1 MLRNGSEEGR
11 YAGIS
16 SFGIGGTNAHVIIK
30 DAPLQSRKI
39 SEEKMY
45 LVTGSAKD
53 PDTLV
58 KVKGNLLNSLK
69 VEGNSAQDI
78 SYTSTKGRNHYK
90 HRCAFLID
98 ENKNVCSEISSGITY
113 RINGNKIALV
123 CDETKINDEIK
134 VIMDSMK
141 KITNGKCVL
150 TNGKEDMKVDYL
162 IYINFE
168 PSELKNNK
176 IQSKETR
183 VLNIDMSKEN
193 SQIYFELIKELYACG
208 ANIDWNR
215 LLNNEDGIIITLPSY
230 PFAKTKAWINV

>member
-1 MLRNGSEEGR
+1 
-11 YAGIS
+11 
-16 SFGIGGTNAHVIIK
+16 
-30 DAPLQSRKI
+30 
-39 SEEKMY
+39 
-45 LVTGSAKD
+45 
-53 PDTLV
+53 
-58 KVKGNLLNSLK
+58 
-69 VEGNSAQDI
+69 
-78 SYTSTKGRNHYK
+78 
-90 HRCAFLID
+90 
-98 ENKNVCSEISSGITY
+98 
-113 RINGNKIALV
+113 
-123 CDETKINDEIK
+123 
-134 VIMDSMK
+134 MDSMK

-208 ANIDWNR
+208 ANVEWNR
-215 LLNNEDGIIITLPSY
+215 LYNDDDSIIITLPSY

>member
-1 MLRNGSEEGR
+1 
-11 YAGIS
+11 
-16 SFGIGGTNAHVIIK
+16 
-30 DAPLQSRKI
+30 
-39 SEEKMY
+39 MY

-141 KITNGKCVL
+141 K
-150 TNGKEDMKVDYL
+150 
-162 IYINFE
+162 
-168 PSELKNNK
+168 
-176 IQSKETR
+176 
-183 VLNIDMSKEN
+183 
-193 SQIYFELIKELYACG
+193 
-208 ANIDWNR
+208 
-215 LLNNEDGIIITLPSY
+215 
-230 PFAKTKAWINV
+230 